1 VRYPDGT
8 LALRDVTLLAAP
20 GETVAVI
27 GPSGCGKSTLLRAIA
42 GLVRPTAGRV
52 LIGGEGAPRDPA
64 QRNVGMVFEESH
76 LVPFLDVAHNIS
88 FPLDIRHVPH
98 ERAREAVERQAN
110 RLGILSVL
118 RRRPATLS
126 AGEASQVGIGRAL
139 VRQPTLF
146 LLDEPLSHVDASE
159 RVSMRHRLR
168 DAISTSAVTTFWVTH
183 DQEEALSLGDRVAVM
198 ADGQVVQVATP
209 AELYARPATAFVAE
223 FVGAAPIGFLPAR
236 LVESSG
242 LAGYDVGF
250 RILPTWAPVPAEL
263 RDHRDRQL
271 RLAVRPEDIHED
283 PLPEHGT
290 ITGLVT
296 RVERTGHYAYVTLL
310 AGGHRLTARFSGR
323 TEAGLGMLATVGID
337 VGRAHVFDAE
347 TGRALYHPSGSRP

>member
-1 VRYPDGT
+1 M
-8 LALRDVTLLAAP
+8 
-20 GETVAVI
+20 I
-27 GPSGCGKSTLLRAIA
+27 GGQGAA
-42 GLVRPTAGRV
+42 GLPG
-52 LIGGEGAPRDPA
+52 

-88 FPLDIRHVPH
+88 FPLDIRHVPQQ
-98 ERAREAVERQAN
+98 RAREAVERQAH
-110 RLGILSVL
+110 RLGLSSVL
-118 RRRPATLS
+118 RRKPGTLS

-139 VRQPTLF
+139 VRQPSVF

-159 RVSMRHRLR
+159 RVWLRHQMRE
-168 DAISTSAVTTFWVTH
+168 AITASSATTFWVTH

-209 AELYARPATAFVAE
+209 AGLYARPATAFVAE
-223 FVGAAPIGFLPAR
+223 FIGAAPIGFLSAR

-263 RDHRDRQL
+263 RYHRARAL
-271 RLAVRPEDIHED
+271 RLAVRPEDVHEN

-290 ITGLVT
+290 VTGLVT
-296 RVERTGHYAYVTLL
+296 RVECTGQYAYVTVAA
-310 AGGHRLTARFSGR
+310 AGQQLTGRFGGR
-323 TEAGLGMLATVGID
+323 TEARVGTMVTVGVD
-337 VGRAHVFDAE
+337 VARAHVFDAE
-347 TGRALYHPSGSRP
+347 TGRALYHPDAGRG